1 VDVHTGVVHRVSSD
15 ELLAGRARGDYQARC
30 GIRLLAA
37 SLTDLGRWLM
47 LAVRLVSALIPDWW
61 LGEAALSQAPGGRW
75 APGDTGLALEVAA
88 LAEVVQM
95 ADSVPVAPPLGA
107 ACRVGARARQC
118 ARGAAGCHEN
128 NGSALLDGSPA
139 LLSTDHIIT
148 QLHDPI
154 RDGHARS

>member
-1 VDVHTGVVHRVSSD
+1 
-15 ELLAGRARGDYQARC
+15 
-30 GIRLLAA
+30 
-37 SLTDLGRWLM
+37 M

-75 APGDTGLALEVAA
+75 APGDTGLAPEVAA

-95 ADSVPVAPPLGA
+95 TDSVLLPRRWAQLAELVLEHGSVRVAL
-107 ACRVGARARQC
+107 
-118 ARGAAGCHEN
+118 RGATKN
-128 NGSALLDGSPA
+128 NGSALLAGSPA
-139 LLSTDHIIT
+139 LPSTDHSIT